1 PAMAISSV
9 CAPAQPAPA
18 RMVIFS
24 ESFRTFA
31 SCVISSSEGQT
42 LGCGGGNFKRGCST
56 TASHKAMSPGI
67 ATTETPCRAIAV
79 CMAISKTRGICS
91 GMGNQLAV
99 VAALREK
106 IFRMRLLKI
115 AAANFLTWNLRGDG
129 KNWNTAAVTIVKS
142 IDQMQIA
149 WTATSRADREAAGQM
164 RFRTGGEG
172 GRFFMPH
179 LNPLHSFLF

>member
-1 PAMAISSV
+1 MFDDGFAQGDVTGQCNYGNA
-9 CAPAQPAPA
+9 AP
-18 RMVIFS
+18 RD
-24 ESFRTFA
+24 R
-31 SCVISSSEGQT
+31 G
-42 LGCGGGNFKRGCST
+42 LHGNFQNAG
-56 TASHKAMSPGI
+56 HLFG
-67 ATTETPCRAIAV
+67 V
-79 CMAISKTRGICS
+79 
-91 GMGNQLAV
+91 GNQLTV

-106 IFRMRLLKI
+106 IFRMRLLKV

-149 WTATSRADREAAGQM
+149 WTATSRADRETAGQM

-179 LNPLHSFLF
+179 VNPLDSFFFANRVSDSVEGVTTDSVDSLHSGLRESLDEQSGHAFLCHVI